1 MRSTGEGLTQCR
13 TTGRYQSFIDEAS
26 RVSST
31 RGALAFL
38 LGDLGTPPQ
47 FLIRQLGIL
56 VPVPLSRQQILT
68 AMARVL
74 RRLPF

>member
-1 MRSTGEGLTQCR
+1 
-13 TTGRYQSFIDEAS
+13 
-26 RVSST
+26 
-31 RGALAFL
+31 
-38 LGDLGTPPQ
+38 LGTPPQ
-47 FLIRQLGIL
+47 FLIRQLCIL